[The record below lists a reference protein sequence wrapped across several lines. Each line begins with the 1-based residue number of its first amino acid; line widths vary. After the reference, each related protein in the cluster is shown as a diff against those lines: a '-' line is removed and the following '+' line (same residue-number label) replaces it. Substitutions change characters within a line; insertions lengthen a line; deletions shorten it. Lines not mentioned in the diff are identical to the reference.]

1 MAHPTYSRTTEF
13 GLFRQWFVDKLQQE
27 KSFHT
32 RESAM
37 AWLIERRGEHI
48 AVVTMNTNKANAQ
61 NPTFFA
67 DLHRAFDRLES
78 EFRDCAVVL
87 TGTGQV
93 FSAGLDFDYHF
104 PLFARRSLAEVDAW
118 FDAYRATNLRI
129 FTYPRPTVAA
139 INGHAYAGGLITA
152 LDCDLRIAADAAS
165 QFSLNEVPIGIPMP
179 AVYVE
184 IIKYALGAPAA
195 AEMTLFGQVYGLAD
209 AHRLGIVSHIVPAE
223 RLIEEAVAWAGRVEP
238 DCHPAY
244 GYSKRA
250 LQASTLRAIDDA
262 RRLDQDLL
270 ARGVTDL
277 GSLRAHAR
285 RYRGLKG
292 REPSW
297 EVPEPTSPS
306 RSRS

>member
-1 MAHPTYSRTTEF
+1 
-13 GLFRQWFVDKLQQE
+13 
-27 KSFHT
+27 
-32 RESAM
+32 M
-37 AWLIERRGEHI
+37 AWQIERRSEHT
-48 AVVTMNTNKANAQ
+48 ALVTMTTNKANAQ

-67 DLHRAFDRLES
+67 DLHSAFDRLEK

-87 TGTGQV
+87 TGTGRV

-152 LDCDLRIAADAAS
+152 LDCDLRIAADPAS
-165 QFSLNEVPIGIPMP
+165 QFALNEVPIGIPMP

-184 IIKYALGAPAA
+184 IIKYALGAAA
-195 AEMTLFGQVYGLAD
+195 AEMTLFGQVYNLSD
-209 AHRLGIVSHIVPAE
+209 AHRMGIVNHIVPAE
-223 RLIEEAVAWAGRVEP
+223 RLIDEAVAWAGRVDP

-250 LQASTLRAIDDA
+250 LQATTLRAIDDA

-270 ARGVTDL
+270 ARGMTDL

-285 RYRGLKG
+285 RYRELKG
-292 REPSW
+292 RDPSW
-297 EVPEPTSPS
+297 EVPKPIVAG
-306 RSRS
+306 